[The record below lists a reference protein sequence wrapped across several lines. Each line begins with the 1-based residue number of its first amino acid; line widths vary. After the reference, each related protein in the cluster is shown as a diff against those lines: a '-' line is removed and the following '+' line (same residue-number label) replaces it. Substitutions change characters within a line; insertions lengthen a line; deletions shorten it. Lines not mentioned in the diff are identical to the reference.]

1 MNEENQIEEKNCKEC
16 LHFEACCKWTDFPK
30 QIGFPI
36 CRKFTPT
43 NTNLHQPCKSVQ
55 VEEIVKLLCA
65 DYGEGCKDCP
75 WENLPCSAKE
85 QAKKLYNAGYRKQSE
100 VIANNAITAGMS
112 VALVKAKADVAREII
127 GIIDKRREVNQY
139 HLQGNNTDLF
149 HGIYCGRDEAYRD
162 IAEIIEKKYGAKMKG
177 GAE

>member
-1 MNEENQIEEKNCKEC
+1 MSKE
-16 LHFEACCKWTDFPK
+16 K
-30 QIGFPI
+30 QIDEMANYLYENRPY
-36 CRKFTPT
+36 RE
-43 NTNLHQPCKSVQ
+43 LWLEDAQ
-55 VEEIVKLLCA
+55 EIAEV
-65 DYGEGCKDCP
+65 
-75 WENLPCSAKE
+75 
-85 QAKKLYNAGYRKQSE
+85 LYNAGYRKQS
-100 VIANNAITAGMS
+100 
-112 VALVKAKADVAREII
+112 DVVMEII